1 MLMDELRN
9 QLKNQ
14 DLDTVNPAA
23 FLEVGGVVFPDK
35 PSAANLADFKT
46 IVEAYRAVH
55 QPSLGSPIA
64 LSGNTVAKAGEGNI
78 LEPSTSQVALISA
91 LQCENLGGSPIVLNI
106 TIGGIAVSSQT
117 LAAGSTLAV
126 ALTSKYVDKNTPLG
140 VVVVSGSES
149 DLISSCSYLL
159 TSQ

>member
-1 MLMDELRN
+1 MDELRN

-14 DLDTVNPAA
+14 NLDTVDPAA
-23 FLEVGGVVFPDK
+23 FLEVGGAVFPDK
-35 PSAANLADFKT
+35 SAAANLDDFKT

-64 LSGNTVAKAGEGNI
+64 LSGNTVAKSGEGNI

-117 LAAGSTLAV
+117 LAAGATLAV
-126 ALTSKYVDKNTPLG
+126 ALTTKYVDKNTPLG
-140 VVVVSGSES
+140 VVVVSGSGS

>member
-1 MLMDELRN
+1 MDELRN

-14 DLDTVNPAA
+14 NLDTVDPAA

-35 PSAANLADFKT
+35 SAAANLDDFKT

-64 LSGNTVAKAGEGNI
+64 LSGNTVTKAGEGNI

-91 LQCENLGGSPIVLNI
+91 LQCENLGGSPIELNI
-106 TIGGIAVSSQT
+106 TIGGIVVSNQVLT
-117 LAAGSTLAV
+117 PGATV
-126 ALTSKYVDKNTPLG
+126 AIGLTTKYVDKNTPLG
-140 VVVVSGSES
+140 AVVLSGSAA

>member
-1 MLMDELRN
+1 MDELRN

-14 DLDTVNPAA
+14 NLNTVSPAA

-35 PSAANLADFKT
+35 SAAANLNDFKT

-64 LSGNTVAKAGEGNI
+64 LSGNTASKVGEGNI

-91 LQCENLGGSPIVLNI
+91 LMCENAGGSPIEFTI
-106 TIGGIAVSSQT
+106 TIAGVVVSSQV
-117 LAAGSTLAV
+117 LGAGASV
-126 ALTSKYVDKNTPLG
+126 GVGLTSKYVDKNTPLG
-140 VVVVSGSES
+140 VTVLSGTSG
-149 DLISSCSYLL
+149 DLISACAFML